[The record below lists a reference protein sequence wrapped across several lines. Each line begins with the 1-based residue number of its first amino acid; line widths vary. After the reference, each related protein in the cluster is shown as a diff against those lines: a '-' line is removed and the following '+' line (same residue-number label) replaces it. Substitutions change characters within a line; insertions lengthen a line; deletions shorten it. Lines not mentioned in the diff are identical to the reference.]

1 MQAKENQ
8 LYKCTVMKLLKLFSH
23 CYKLLKFQKARF
35 TGKCISI
42 SCILS
47 VLKFNDPYRL
57 WGRFWVQTV
66 WLAWGFCL
74 YTTPPCSQEFLAFHI
89 NHMSHLYSQQR
100 CDRSPI
106 SSVKCKYTYHT
117 VSLKS
122 GLKAN
127 NIMLQSLSVNM
138 ETKCWNRNNLWNLV
152 QAESLQMKLSS

>member
-8 LYKCTVMKLLKLFSH
+8 LYKCTVMKLHKLFSH

-42 SCILS
+42 SCFLS

-89 NHMSHLYSQQR
+89 NHTSHLYSQQR

-106 SSVKCKYTYHT
+106 SSVKCKYTYHSQFPW
-117 VSLKS
+117 SLVWKQTI
-122 GLKAN
+122 LCC
-127 NIMLQSLSVNM
+127 SLFQLIWRQNV
-138 ETKCWNRNNLWNLV
+138 ETGTIY
-152 QAESLQMKLSS
+152 ET